1 MCKPRQFTVIG
12 ISDSHRQEMIS
23 EVRDIIA
30 SSHVFSGGRR
40 HHEIMEPYL
49 PDDHLW
55 IDVTVP
61 LSEVYVKYGQYDN
74 IVVFA
79 SGDPL
84 FYGFGATLQR
94 EFPDAEIKVYP
105 SFNSL
110 QMLAHR
116 LNLPYQDMISTSV
129 TGRPWKGLDDALIS
143 DHTLI
148 GVLTDHRKGPAE
160 IASRMLEYGYY
171 NYTMSIGV
179 ALGND
184 KDERIYTYI
193 PLHKVKGESYPGPNC
208 VLLHRMGPRPRR
220 FGIPEQEF
228 HHLDGRDKMITKM
241 PIRLL
246 SLSMLDLYARHTL
259 WDVGYCT
266 GSVSIEAR
274 LQFPHLDIIAF
285 EKRPECDRLLDLNSI
300 RHGAPDIIGVTGD
313 FFEAD
318 LTAYPAPDAV
328 FIGGHGGRLTEM
340 LAKLDRVLR
349 PGGVIVFNSVSDDSC
364 REFEEAVHTLNR
376 NITERH
382 RITLDSHNP
391 ITILKAQ

>member
-49 PDDHLW
+49 PDNHLW

-61 LSEVYVKYGQYDN
+61 LSEVYVKYGQHDN

-129 TGRPWKGLDDALIS
+129 TGRPWKGLDDAIIS

-184 KDERIYTYI
+184 KDDRIY
-193 PLHKVKGESYPGPNC
+193 P
-208 VLLHRMGPRPRR
+208 
-220 FGIPEQEF
+220 
-228 HHLDGRDKMITKM
+228 
-241 PIRLL
+241 
-246 SLSMLDLYARHTL
+246 
-259 WDVGYCT
+259 
-266 GSVSIEAR
+266 
-274 LQFPHLDIIAF
+274 
-285 EKRPECDRLLDLNSI
+285 
-300 RHGAPDIIGVTGD
+300 
-313 FFEAD
+313 
-318 LTAYPAPDAV
+318 
-328 FIGGHGGRLTEM
+328 
-340 LAKLDRVLR
+340 
-349 PGGVIVFNSVSDDSC
+349 
-364 REFEEAVHTLNR
+364 
-376 NITERH
+376 
-382 RITLDSHNP
+382 
-391 ITILKAQ
+391 